1 MKRFSRIMLLALGF
15 GLVPVIFFS
24 MHPRT
29 AKAQSITAG
38 STVNSQISLFCDFSD
53 SASCVLS
60 TLSTDG
66 TTFNQFAI
74 PAGQTFVLTD
84 MECTIETAGAGQ
96 IGACGLSSPAN
107 KIMVQAGSPSGPGKM
122 AVVGL
127 HLTTGIQLTFIPT
140 VLSNNVATAPIPTPI
155 TAPIPIPTLPIIT
168 FQGYLI
174 PTPTPTPTPTTVK

>member
-1 MKRFSRIMLLALGF
+1 MKRFSRIMLLVLGF

-38 STVNSQISLFCDFSD
+38 STVNSQISLFCNFST

-74 PAGQTFVLTD
+74 PAGQTLVLTD
-84 MECTIETAGAGQ
+84 MECTIETASPGE
-96 IGACGLSSPAN
+96 IGECALADQLNG
-107 KIMVQAGSPSGPGKM
+107 ITIVQAGAPSGPGRT

-127 HLTTGIQLTFIPT
+127 HLTTGIRLTFMPT
-140 VLSNNVATAPIPTPI
+140 VVISHTVATPAQPPT
-155 TAPIPIPTLPIIT
+155 IT

-174 PTPTPTPTPTTVK
+174 PTPPTPTPIPATAK